1 MLWICLIP
9 AAVSCVISLVMCRT
23 LIGVSGRLGI
33 YDQPGREAHK
43 KHDRPIANTA
53 GIGIFWAIVIPLAAA
68 LAAAW
73 AAPSSLWTGW
83 LEPIAPHIPG
93 LKAQT
98 PMALGLL
105 GALAAMHGMG
115 LIDDRRS
122 LGPFV
127 KLSVQVFVATVL
139 VIFFDTRIFELLDQF
154 GPTGVVASAI
164 ISVLWIVVITNAMN
178 MLDNMDGLSGGVGA
192 IIAALYLAATLIG
205 GQWFVAALCAMLL
218 GALIGFLFFNFPPA
232 RIFMGDGGSLVV
244 GLLLGV
250 ISIRTTYSVL
260 PAEGVVGLA
269 AGHPGGTGVSG
280 EPGPWFGVLM
290 PLMVMAIPLYD
301 FVSVTL
307 VRLAKGQSPFK
318 GDHNHFSHRLVRR
331 GLSRRAAV
339 IVIWL
344 CTLATGLCGVMLSTL
359 AGWQAV
365 IVAMQTVA
373 VLTILALM
381 ERGST

>member
-1 MLWICLIP
+1 MLWLCLIP
-9 AAVSCVISLVMCRT
+9 AAVSCVISLVMCRM

-43 KHDRPIANTA
+43 KHDRPVANTA

-68 LAAAW
+68 IAGAW

-83 LEPIAPHIPG
+83 LEPVAAHIPG
-93 LKAQT
+93 IKAQT

-105 GALAAMHGMG
+105 GTLAAMHGMG

-122 LGPFV
+122 LGPFT
-127 KLSVQVFVATVL
+127 KLAVQVLVATLL
-139 VIFFDTRIFELLDQF
+139 VIFFDMRIFELLDQF
-154 GPTGVVASAI
+154 GPPGAAASAL

-192 IIAALYLAATLIG
+192 IIAGLYLAATLIG

-218 GALIGFLFFNFPPA
+218 GALVGFLFFNFPPA
-232 RIFMGDGGSLVV
+232 RIFMGDGGSLVI
-244 GLLLGV
+244 GLLLAV

-260 PAEGVVGLA
+260 PAEGIVS
-269 AGHPGGTGVSG
+269 PQGGTPV
-280 EPGPWFGVLM
+280 EPGAWFGVLM

-359 AGWQAV
+359 AGWQAI
-365 IVAMQTVA
+365 IVAVQTIA
-373 VLTILALM
+373 VLVILAMM
-381 ERGST
+381 ERGSA

>member
-1 MLWICLIP
+1 MLWLCLIP
-9 AAVSCVISLVMCRT
+9 AVVSCVISLVMCRM

-43 KHDRPIANTA
+43 KHDRPVANTA

-68 LAAAW
+68 IAAAW
-73 AAPSSLWTGW
+73 VAPASLWTGW
-83 LEPIAPHIPG
+83 LAPVAAHVPG
-93 LKAQT
+93 IKAQT

-105 GALAAMHGMG
+105 GAMAAMHGMG

-127 KLSVQVFVATVL
+127 KLAVQVLVATML

-154 GPTGVVASAI
+154 GPPGVVASAI

-192 IIAALYLAATLIG
+192 IIAGLYLAATLIG

-218 GALIGFLFFNFPPA
+218 GALVGFLFFNFPPA
-232 RIFMGDGGSLVV
+232 RIFMGDGGSLVI

-250 ISIRTTYSVL
+250 VSIRTTYSVL
-260 PAEGVVGLA
+260 PAEGVAGSA
-269 AGHPGGTGVSG
+269 AG

-359 AGWQAV
+359 AGWQAI

-373 VLTILALM
+373 VLVILAML
-381 ERGST
+381 ERGSA